1 MDHKYCTKKSIF
13 KKFCLR
19 LVWSIMI
26 WKSASW
32 RTLPCH
38 GIWWSDNA
46 YMLTDWD
53 KEYSIWMEFMNT
65 TRVSKFFILP
75 YLCYLWFLV
84 INFVRGNIF
93 KAMLAD
99 FWNCHHCIQEIAI
112 SHRICSKNSQ
122 HDAVNYIRQVGRE
135 SMLRTSASPVIYL
148 SLTS

>member
-1 MDHKYCTKKSIF
+1 MSNTPQAEMDHKYRTKESIF
-13 KKFCLR
+13 QEFCLR

-32 RTLPCH
+32 STLPCL

-46 YMLTDWD
+46 HMLTDWD
-53 KEYSIWMEFMNT
+53 KEYSLWVEFMNT

-75 YLCYLWFLV
+75 YSCYLLV
-84 INFVRGNIF
+84 VNFVRGNIS

-112 SHRICSKNSQ
+112 SPRICSKKDSMNSQ
-122 HDAVNYIRQVGRE
+122 HMMQ
-135 SMLRTSASPVIYL
+135 
-148 SLTS
+148 